1 MNKIK
6 CSAFLLAV
14 LTLALLVTSCS
25 ALPGPIAPPTLSQDM
40 SNFINAQMTAIAT
53 DLPRPTATPNGD
65 LGWGDIQGKVTDSIT
80 HLPIVGAKIT
90 CQHFSVTSTA
100 PCNASVL
107 TGLDGK
113 YIFPNVYFVD
123 GDYFQLKVQA
133 PGYIDQTVYV
143 NTVRTPNPVVNVSLA
158 VIATATPQI
167 VCTQPACGPYEAL
180 VCDQG
185 NCIGGC
191 GFVCVTP
198 VAICTPPL
206 CAIGTNE
213 VYTCSGTACPA
224 GCGTTCATYT
234 PAP

>member
-1 MNKIK
+1 MKTTERF
-6 CSAFLLAV
+6 AFLLV
-14 LTLALLVTSCS
+14 MLVLALSVTSCS
-25 ALPGPIAPPTLSQDM
+25 ALPGPIATPTLSQGM
-40 SNFINAQMTAIAT
+40 SDFINAQMTVIAT

-65 LGWGDIQGKVTDSIT
+65 LGWGTIQGKVTDST
-80 HLPIVGAKIT
+80 TYLPIVGAKIT
-90 CQHFSVTSTA
+90 CRHFSVTSTA

-123 GDYFQLKVQA
+123 GDYFELKVQA
-133 PGYIDQTVYV
+133 PGYIEQTLYV
-143 NTVRTPNPVVNVSLA
+143 NTVRTPNPVVDVRLA
-158 VIATATPQI
+158 VVATVTPQI

-180 VCDQG
+180 ICDQG
-185 NCIGGC
+185 NCVGGC
-191 GFVCVTP
+191 GFICATP

-213 VYTCSGTACPA
+213 AYTCSSTACPG